1 MELVSSF
8 YLGVSDYLNCE
19 EGGEKQCNHY
29 SNSDKGYQNFDRYFQ
44 SINNFTSKSSIGSQQ
59 SNKHLE
65 TFDLES
71 NNVEKIRAELE
82 LDDQKITSKHFRIQY
97 VTQEDD
103 SCLPVL
109 VYLDSI
115 FLIPSNLIDDIEEQL
130 EDDALLSN
138 LIIDGEVIE
147 SGIIEIAED
156 IGE

>member
-29 SNSDKGYQNFDRYFQ
+29 SNSDKDYRNFDRYFQ

-82 LDDQKITSKHFRIQY
+82 LDDQKITSKYFRIEY

-103 SCLPVL
+103 PCLPVL
-109 VYLDSI
+109 VYLESI

-130 EDDALLSN
+130 EDEALFGN
-138 LIIDGEVIE
+138 LIMDADRIE
-147 SGIIEIAED
+147 SGIIEIAEEN
-156 IGE
+156 GT